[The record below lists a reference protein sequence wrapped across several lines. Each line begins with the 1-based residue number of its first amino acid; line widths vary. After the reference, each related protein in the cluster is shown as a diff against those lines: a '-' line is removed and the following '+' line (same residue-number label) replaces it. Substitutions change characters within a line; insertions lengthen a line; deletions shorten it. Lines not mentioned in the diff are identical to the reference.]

1 MTQEVRVTLILEVD
15 ATKSEGEIRQN
26 LVDIFEYPDI
36 GVYLTAIAELKEEA
50 EIYKNVK

>member
-1 MTQEVRVTLILEVD
+1 MTQEVRVMLILEVD

-36 GVYLTAIAELKEEA
+36 GIDLIAIAQLTEEA
-50 EIYKNVK
+50 EIYKNE